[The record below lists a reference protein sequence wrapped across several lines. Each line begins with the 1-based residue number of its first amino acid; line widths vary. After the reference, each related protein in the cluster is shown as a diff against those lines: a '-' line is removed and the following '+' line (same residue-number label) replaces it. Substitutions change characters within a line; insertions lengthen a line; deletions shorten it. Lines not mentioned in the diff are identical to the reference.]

1 MTGILTSKVKIFI
14 ELLAVTVVS
23 YFLADACYVL
33 FFSEQAVVLKNTS
46 QVVHSKSAV
55 EKQVNRSVFALI
67 EQRNLLKVKNLP
79 PKPKKH
85 VPPKVTSAE
94 ALSIS
99 KRGFRLLG
107 TVLAEKPLRSC
118 AIVLYKNKQSLYRNN
133 AIIGGWKIVEV
144 KRREIILQRGG
155 VKERLLIDADNKKA
169 AIKRVN
175 QRVLKRSYVKSQ
187 LSDLS
192 TLSQSVQL
200 QPRTV
205 GKTKGLIVSGLRSKS
220 FFYKMGLRRG
230 DLLVKANGRNLS
242 SLSDAASLMVMLDSN
257 SISLDIVRNK
267 KRQTLTYRLVN

>member
-23 YFLADACYVL
+23 YFLADACYTL
-33 FFSEQAVVLKNTS
+33 FFSEQTVVLKNAS
-46 QVVHSKSAV
+46 QVVHSKSAI

-67 EQRNLLKVKNLP
+67 EKRNLLKVRNLP
-79 PKPKKH
+79 PKPKKRT
-85 VPPKVTSAE
+85 PPKAIPVE

-118 AIVLYKNKQSLYRNN
+118 AIVLYKNRQSLYRNN
-133 AIIGGWKIVEV
+133 ATIGGWKIVEV

-155 VKERLLIDADNKKA
+155 VKERLLIDADNKRPVRKGG
-169 AIKRVN
+169 K
-175 QRVLKRSYVKSQ
+175 QRVLKRSYVKKQ
-187 LSDLS
+187 LSNLS
-192 TLSQSVQL
+192 ALSQSVQL

-205 GKTKGLIVSGLRSKS
+205 GKTKGLIVSSLRSKS
-220 FFYKMGLRRG
+220 FFYDMGLRKG
-230 DLLVKANGRNLS
+230 DLLVKANGKKLS
-242 SLSDAASLMVMLDSN
+242 SFSDAASLMAMLDSN